1 MCIFVQNYL
10 SPIGNITVKSNADA
24 VTDIF
29 LGKSA
34 KESPNYLTEKAVSEL
49 KLYFENNLTSF
60 SFPIELHGT
69 DFQKRVWKKL
79 MEIPYGEV
87 CSYGD
92 IAEKIGDKRY
102 SRAVG
107 GAVNKNPVL
116 IAVPCHRVVGAD
128 GALVGFACGLEVKKY
143 LLGVEGANNISK

>member
-1 MCIFVQNYL
+1 
-10 SPIGNITVKSNADA
+10 
-24 VTDIF
+24 
-29 LGKSA
+29 
-34 KESPNYLTEKAVSEL
+34 
-49 KLYFENNLTSF
+49 
-60 SFPIELHGT
+60 
-69 DFQKRVWKKL
+69 

-92 IAEKIGDKRY
+92 IAEKIGNKRY